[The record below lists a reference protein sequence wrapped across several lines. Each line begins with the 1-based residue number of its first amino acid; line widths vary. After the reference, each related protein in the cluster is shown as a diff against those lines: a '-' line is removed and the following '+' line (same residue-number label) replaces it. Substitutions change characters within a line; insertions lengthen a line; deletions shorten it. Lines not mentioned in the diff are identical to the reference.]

1 MSLPNYLAKIK
12 SAGIY
17 RFVWDKSTAPIQA
30 AETLRLV
37 VGYSE
42 KGPFNTPVYI
52 DNSADFKTIF
62 GNISKRLEKKG
73 VYFHRMALQALEA
86 GPILALNLKKFTES
100 KPAVGNEGDEGY
112 VPAVTGEQV
121 QYVNF
126 DACDKEFGEIR
137 NAGVT
142 KIYDKNRFW
151 ALDPDVLPSQLGVK
165 KYITIASTDS
175 KETSCTLFL
184 RQYKPTGYDVT
195 VKSWYASRGE
205 EVPSYL
211 ENSLNMLLEDTF
223 AEVYVFRGQFTKE
236 VATSAELSKYFNVDG
251 DKVTLKPTITNTFNE
266 EVDTLEALAED
277 ECSNFLNVYRGTLL
291 PYFKDNTNSYISLD
305 LLFNKENSTHKMLMK
320 LDQDVLEESTDVA
333 KELKPIT
340 WVYEAGEEATT
351 RKATAEE
358 IAAAQAELDKAIKFV
373 DVDKA
378 KAIIAEFSKKYNNI
392 KIDGTKIT
400 YFEIVAEAT
409 PALEM
414 AITPVYL
421 EGYTY
426 STISKSS
433 TGQDIQNAIT
443 EVLTTYKGLRL
454 ALTNNIDIEY
464 HYIVDTFRTYPGI
477 SIKGVFSSL
486 AKEKDNCLAI
496 LNFPFMSDL
505 TSNPQY
511 IVDNTFKASKLK
523 ELKQITLP
531 TQNEGASWCAF
542 YTAMMLSDGT
552 VKMACPSA
560 AVVSNNF
567 MEKYNTRQP
576 YSIVAG
582 PNHGLITAT
591 GLVGPDYNFSRAD
604 LDVFEPFGVNCLIY
618 VPRVGTQINSNQTAK
633 QSPVSAL
640 SKVHVRELVIYL
652 QDSIAVLLQ
661 NYQWEFNTQTLRSNI
676 KAKADKILENVQQN
690 GGVYAFKN
698 ICDESNNTDDVIN
711 NEMLVLS
718 TEIEPG
724 MGAGKMVEELTIYR
738 KGGMS
743 SSAS

>member
-100 KPAVGNEGDEGY
+100 KPAVGKEGEEGY

-121 QYVNF
+121 QYVSFN
-126 DACDKEFGEIR
+126 AYDKLFGDVK

-142 KIYDKNRFW
+142 EIYDKNRFW
-151 ALDPDVLPSQLGVK
+151 ALDPDVLPSQLGVDK
-165 KYITIASTDS
+165 LNNYITITATDS

-236 VATSAELSKYFNVDG
+236 IASSAELSKYFNVNG

-333 KELKPIT
+333 KELKPST
-340 WVYEAGEEATT
+340 WVYEAAKEATT

-358 IAAAQAELDKAIKFV
+358 IAAAQAEYDKIKDDVERGKFLVQYGIITLDQYSKDEKGNVTIKTFDVKEEAI
-373 DVDKA
+373 
-378 KAIIAEFSKKYNNI
+378 
-392 KIDGTKIT
+392 
-400 YFEIVAEAT
+400 

-426 STISKSS
+426 NTISKSS

-443 EVLTTYKGLRL
+443 DVLTSYKGLRL

-464 HYIVDTFRTYPGI
+464 HYIVDTFRTYPGV

-511 IVDNTFKASKLK
+511 IVDNTFKISL
-523 ELKQITLP
+523 
-531 TQNEGASWCAF
+531 AF
-542 YTAMMLSDGT
+542 LIFLGL
-552 VKMACPSA
+552 CIL
-560 AVVSNNF
+560 VST
-567 MEKYNTRQP
+567 K
-576 YSIVAG
+576 S
-582 PNHGLITAT
+582 
-591 GLVGPDYNFSRAD
+591 S
-604 LDVFEPFGVNCLIY
+604 PF
-618 VPRVGTQINSNQTAK
+618 
-633 QSPVSAL
+633 
-640 SKVHVRELVIYL
+640 
-652 QDSIAVLLQ
+652 
-661 NYQWEFNTQTLRSNI
+661 TLRRVS
-676 KAKADKILENVQQN
+676 
-690 GGVYAFKN
+690 
-698 ICDESNNTDDVIN
+698 
-711 NEMLVLS
+711 
-718 TEIEPG
+718 
-724 MGAGKMVEELTIYR
+724 
-738 KGGMS
+738 MS
-743 SSAS
+743 SACIFLRIMPASSRNIR